1 MDKEDIT
8 RSLWSGL
15 FTPPAI
21 QAKADEVLRTLAGM
35 SFADAAQAL
44 DIASEMLSKAQSRL
58 LRAQTFNPS
67 PPPEVSPS
75 PDPDW
80 RLR

>member
-8 RSLWSGL
+8 RSLLSGL

-44 DIASEMLSKAQSRL
+44 DTASEMLGKAQSRL
-58 LRAQTFNPS
+58 LRAQTFS
-67 PPPEVSPS
+67 PPPSPCS
-75 PDPDW
+75 PPKGDGT
-80 RLR
+80 RL